1 VREPRLERSVM
12 EVLWGADTALTP
24 AEVRERL
31 RPDHSVA
38 YTTVMTVLTRLWRK
52 KMATRRREGR
62 AFAYRP
68 AEDREAFTARRME
81 EILGSS
87 GDRSLA
93 LSHFLEALSDDERD
107 HLREILE

>member
-1 VREPRLERSVM
+1 MREPSLERAVM
-12 EVLWGADTALTP
+12 EVLWAEGRALTP
-24 AEVRERL
+24 AGVRERL
-31 RPDHSVA
+31 HPDHSVA

-68 AEDREAFTARRME
+68 TENREAFTARRME

-93 LSHFLEALSDDERD
+93 LSRFLENLSGEERE
-107 HLREILE
+107 HLREMLE